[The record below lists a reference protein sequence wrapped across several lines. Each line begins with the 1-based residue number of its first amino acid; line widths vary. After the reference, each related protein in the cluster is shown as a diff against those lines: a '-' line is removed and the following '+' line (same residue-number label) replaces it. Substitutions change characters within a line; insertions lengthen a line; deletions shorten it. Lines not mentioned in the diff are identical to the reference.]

1 MSTSQSLSIPTL
13 QKSNGY
19 SVAKK
24 TKRTKVSIVKK
35 KEKSYSQKLKDPRW
49 RAKRKQILIRDKY
62 ACQECGLVKL
72 KGHHVHHLKYIGEPW
87 ETPDEFLVTLCKDH
101 HDEIHK
107 NGPKI
112 ERIIKLPGKKPKNTT
127 PSGYCFSGNH
137 IKQMTKSSIPHV
149 RLFAAF
155 LLKYKK
161 GNAFKIDTAHA
172 YVKSTVQML
181 LDDKCLLRNTKGV
194 YRLGPEY
201 LAIGSNSFAANNKII
216 EFAKKNNVSLKQIP
230 HK

>member
-1 MSTSQSLSIPTL
+1 M
-13 QKSNGY
+13 
-19 SVAKK
+19 
-24 TKRTKVSIVKK
+24 
-35 KEKSYSQKLKDPRW
+35 
-49 RAKRKQILIRDKY
+49 IL
-62 ACQECGLVKL
+62 
-72 KGHHVHHLKYIGEPW
+72 H
-87 ETPDEFLVTLCKDH
+87 
-101 HDEIHK
+101 EIHK

-181 LDDKCLLRNTKGV
+181 LDDKCLLRNTKGM